1 MLIELANIS
10 KIYQLE
16 GVSVNALDNV
26 SLKIGKGEFI
36 AITGASGSGKSTLM
50 HVIGLLDKASQ
61 GTYKFEDKKVED
73 FTDNEFAKVR
83 GEKVGFIFQSFNLL
97 PKTSSLDNVL
107 LPTLYIKQ
115 HGDVRAKAKAL
126 LERVGLEDRMQN
138 KPSQLS
144 GGQQQRV
151 AIARALMNDPQIILA
166 DEPTGNLDSKSG
178 EEIIKLLSELN
189 KEGKTV
195 IIVTHEEEIA
205 MQAKRRIILKD
216 GKVIED
222 KNI

>member
-10 KIYQLE
+10 KIFQLE

-83 GEKVGFIFQSFNLL
+83 GEKVGFIFKSFNLL

-151 AIARALMNDPQIILA
+151 AIARALMNDPQ
-166 DEPTGNLDSKSG
+166 
-178 EEIIKLLSELN
+178 
-189 KEGKTV
+189 
-195 IIVTHEEEIA
+195 
-205 MQAKRRIILKD
+205 
-216 GKVIED
+216 
-222 KNI
+222 

>member
-178 EEIIKLLSELN
+178 EEIINLLEELN
-189 KEGKTV
+189 REGKTV
-195 IIVTHEEEIA
+195 IIVTHEEAIA
-205 MQAKRRIILKD
+205 NRAKRRVVLKD
-216 GKVIED
+216 GKIIRD
-222 KNI
+222 